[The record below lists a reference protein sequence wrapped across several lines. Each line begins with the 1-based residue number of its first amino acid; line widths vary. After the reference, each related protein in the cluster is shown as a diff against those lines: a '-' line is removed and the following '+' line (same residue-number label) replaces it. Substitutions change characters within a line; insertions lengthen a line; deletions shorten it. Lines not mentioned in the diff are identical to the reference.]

1 MPRHLQQVS
10 VNSIDTAIPAPLPG
24 RKAHG
29 YTAFVPVAHTLYPRL
44 FLPYAATLVLAS
56 VLAWWLAIQ
65 LLTNT
70 LEQRLEQQLDHATRV
85 LAEGTLPLT
94 PDLVERLAD
103 LLRARILLLEP
114 GGLFAAHSPFADDHA
129 LEAALQPHL
138 QREGTVRLQLHEG
151 NIPYLA
157 VLRALPEDGRSRYRA
172 VVAVTSLADVRAAT
186 QRTAW
191 WLGGAALIG
200 TLVLAWLG
208 HRVARSITLPI
219 GQLVALTEAI
229 AGGDRAARVQPARA
243 DEIGTLATALNRM
256 AERLQAYEQES
267 ITQQRLATLGEM
279 AARIA
284 HEIRNPLT
292 ALRLQLQL
300 LGESLPG
307 PEQPRITRLLSE
319 LDRLE
324 LIVSSTLT
332 MARPRPLQR
341 QVQALQYLVRE
352 VCELMAPQLAHRHI
366 RLEQEAGA
374 VPDLALDGDRFKQ
387 VIFNLLTNAAD
398 ALPQGGTVRIRTEQ
412 AAQEAVLTVED
423 SGSGFTPEQQARLFS
438 GAGSGK
444 ASSLGVGLLLCRE
457 LVEQHGGQI
466 TADRSPELGGAR
478 IRIRL
483 PLANVP
489 E

>member
-1 MPRHLQQVS
+1 M
-10 VNSIDTAIPAPLPG
+10 PLPG

-29 YTAFVPVAHTLYPRL
+29 YTAFVPVAHALYPRL

-85 LAEGTLPLT
+85 LAEGSLPLT

-114 GGLFAAHSPFADDHA
+114 DGRFATPVTLAEDRA
-129 LEAALQPHL
+129 LQQALQPWRHVQGSVKL
-138 QREGTVRLQLHEG
+138 RLPPG
-151 NIPYLA
+151 NTPYLA
-157 VLRALPEDGRSRYRA
+157 VLRALPKDGRSRYRA

-186 QRTAW
+186 RRTAG
-191 WLGGAALIG
+191 WLGGAALVG

-208 HRVARSITLPI
+208 HRVARSITVPI
-219 GQLVALTEAI
+219 GQLVELTEVI
-229 AGGDRAARVQPARA
+229 ASGDRAARVQPARA
-243 DEIGTLATALNRM
+243 DEIGTLAAALNRM

-267 ITQQRLATLGEM
+267 VTQQRLATLGEM
-279 AARIA
+279 AARVA

-300 LGESLPG
+300 LGESLSG

-324 LIVSSTLT
+324 LVVSSTLT

-341 QVQALQYLVRE
+341 RAQALPALVRE

-366 RLEQEAGA
+366 RLEQQAGA

-412 AAQEAVLTVED
+412 VAREVVLTVED
-423 SGSGFTPEQQARLFS
+423 SGPGFTPEQQARLFS

-444 ASSLGVGLLLCRE
+444 ATSLGVGLLLCRE

-466 TADRSPELGGAR
+466 AADRSPDLGGAR
-478 IRIRL
+478 FHIRL